1 MRERQRDLSFH
12 LHFSYAQVGELL
24 SCLNWE
30 RSASRFGLLLA
41 FPFHFPDVNFGR
53 GRNGFH
59 CGQWIFW
66 HCFCLF
72 RFLPWGS
79 VRCARGQSRIHRVTM
94 WRCLASSSTFLLPR
108 STRRGFISSGIWR
121 SFLYWSQR
129 GFGSCWDFGRDI
141 RPWSIIG
148 RMSQRKSRGRF
159 LIRKEADLLY
169 DYYCFVGTDPEL
181 PASIQFLW
189 ECSFLRECELQ
200 QALASFAKM
209 SSFDFN

>member
-1 MRERQRDLSFH
+1 MRERQRDLSFD

-79 VRCARGQSRIHRVTM
+79 VCCARGQSRIHRVTM

-129 GFGSCWDFGRDI
+129 GDLAGILGGTLDPGVSLEGWAREKAEGGFWLGKKQIFSMI
-141 RPWSIIG
+141 TIVLLV
-148 RMSQRKSRGRF
+148 
-159 LIRKEADLLY
+159 LIRSCQHPYNFYENVP
-169 DYYCFVGTDPEL
+169 F
-181 PASIQFLW
+181 
-189 ECSFLRECELQ
+189 
-200 QALASFAKM
+200 
-209 SSFDFN
+209 